1 MRAVATRSDPRPI
14 GIMDSGAGG
23 LTVVKEVRRVLPNE
37 SILYFADAGR
47 LPYGPRPAE
56 EVRTFVYQIVK
67 FLVAKG
73 AKAVVLGC
81 NTATAHALD
90 YVREKVDVPVIGVID
105 AGVRALASFPV
116 RAAGLI
122 ATEGTVRSGAYQ
134 RIIKERL
141 PGVEV
146 VAEAC
151 PDFVPLVEGGLVD
164 REGIERAVE
173 NHTRVF
179 RKTKIDALILGCTHF
194 PLLRP
199 WLEAALPGVRMVDP
213 ARETAEELKRV
224 LEDMDLANVPSG
236 DAESSGAELEFYTT
250 GSVGNLERQIEVFLG
265 ITGARVHHV
274 DLSML

>member
-1 MRAVATRSDPRPI
+1 MQCQAQRGDPRPV

-23 LTVVKEVRRVLPNE
+23 LTVVREVRKLLPHE

-67 FLVAKG
+67 FLSGKG

-81 NTATAHALD
+81 NTATAHALE
-90 YVREKVDVPVIGVID
+90 YVREKVEVPVIGVIGP
-105 AGVRALASFPV
+105 GVRALASSPV
-116 RAAGLI
+116 RTAGLI

-134 RIIKERL
+134 MAIKERL

-151 PDFVPLVEGGLVD
+151 PDFVPLVEAGLVD
-164 REGIERAVE
+164 REEIERAVE
-173 NHTRVF
+173 NHVQIF
-179 RKTKIDALILGCTHF
+179 RKRNVDALIMGCTHF

-224 LEDMDLANVPSG
+224 LENAGLANAPRG
-236 DAESSGAELEFYTT
+236 DTESSGAELEFYTT
-250 GSVGNLERQIEVFLG
+250 GSVGDLNRQITVFLG
-265 ITGARVHHV
+265 LAGARVHHV
-274 DLSML
+274 DISML

>member
-1 MRAVATRSDPRPI
+1 MQCQAKRGDPRPV
-14 GIMDSGAGG
+14 GVMDSGAGG
-23 LTVVKEVRRVLPNE
+23 LTVVREVRRLLPCE

-47 LPYGPRPAE
+47 LPYGPRPPE
-56 EVRTFVYQIVK
+56 EVRVFVYQIVK
-67 FLVAKG
+67 FLAGKG

-90 YVREKVDVPVIGVID
+90 YVREKVEVPVIGVIGP
-105 AGVRALASFPV
+105 GVRALASSPV
-116 RAAGLI
+116 RTAGLI

-134 RIIKERL
+134 RAIKERL

-146 VAEAC
+146 IAEPC
-151 PDFVPLVEGGLVD
+151 PDFVPLVEAGLVD
-164 REGIERAVE
+164 RQEIQRAVE
-173 NHTRVF
+173 NHVQVF

-213 ARETAEELKRV
+213 AQETAEELKKV
-224 LEDMDLANVPSG
+224 LEDTGLANSPNGCAEPSG
-236 DAESSGAELEFYTT
+236 PELEFYTT
-250 GSVGNLERQIEVFLG
+250 GSAGDLQRQIEVFLG
-265 ITGARVHHV
+265 LTGARVHHV